1 MKNLC
6 FAIGAT
12 FFLMVLLCK
21 TVHAQYDE
29 ESVNVRFSLPEVALI
44 DIEHTGDGTI
54 EFELLPAAETGS
66 SPVIKQT
73 NSQEFWINYSSALGK
88 FSQHRSIVAQVTGG
102 SLPAGLDLYIQATDY
117 AGIGSGQT
125 GNSSGRVM
133 IGNDPRPIVTGI
145 GSGFTGDGIGN
156 GHQLNFEID
165 ISQMEKITASE
176 SLDFT
181 ILYTLTDN

>member
-1 MKNLC
+1 MKNLGIV
-6 FAIGAT
+6 IGTA
-12 FFLMVLLCK
+12 FLLIVL
-21 TVHAQYDE
+21 VSNSVYAQRDE

-44 DIEHTGDGTI
+44 DIEHTGSGTI
-54 EFELLPAAETGS
+54 EFELLPSAETGS

-73 NSQEFWINYSSALGK
+73 NNQEFWINYSSALGR

-102 SLPAGLDLYIQATDY
+102 SLPSGLDLYIRANDY
-117 AGIGSGQT
+117 TGIGGGKT
-125 GNSSGRVM
+125 GASAGRVM

-156 GHQLNFEID
+156 GHRLNFEID
-165 ISQMEKITASE
+165 ISQMEKITANE
-176 SLDFT
+176 SHDFT